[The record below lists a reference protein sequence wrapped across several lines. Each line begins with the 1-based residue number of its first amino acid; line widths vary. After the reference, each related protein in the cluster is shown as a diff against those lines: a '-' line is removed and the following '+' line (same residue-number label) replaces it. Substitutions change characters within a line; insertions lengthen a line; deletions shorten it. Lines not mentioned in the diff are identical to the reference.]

1 VVDPLADGA
10 LFDALSNAGLALG
23 AALSVLLLVLA
34 VDHWRVRQ
42 RASSRLA
49 RFGLVAADE
58 VPATPGASR
67 DSADV
72 LRRLG
77 VGLAQ
82 RAPADSLQQVRG
94 ELVRAGLAERLSA
107 EEFLG
112 LRVLAALVGMVA
124 GLFLVALL
132 RLLLIV
138 PPGLAAGLLGIAAL
152 VGGGVLGYLAPPLLL
167 ARFARQ
173 RRAAI
178 ERLLPNAADV
188 LVVSLEAGLG
198 FDSVVAFLAERA
210 DTPLTAELRHYLAD
224 LRLGRSRREAL
235 EALVDRTQSPGLGE
249 LASAVILADELGTG
263 LARTLRGQAASLRAE
278 QRLRAEEL
286 ARKAPVKLL
295 FPIVLC
301 IMPVLFIVIIGPA
314 VLQALSL
321 FGG

>member
-1 VVDPLADGA
+1 VGDALADLS
-10 LFDALSNAGLALG
+10 LFDVLSSAGLAL
-23 AALSVLLLVLA
+23 AATLSVLLLVLA

-49 RFGLVAADE
+49 RFGLVATD
-58 VPATPGASR
+58 PTPGAAGTGHEG
-67 DSADV
+67 ADV

-77 VGLAQ
+77 AGLVQ
-82 RAPADSLQQVRG
+82 RTSHDRLRQIRD
-94 ELVRAGLAERLSA
+94 ELLRAGLAERLSV

-112 LRVLAALVGMVA
+112 LRVVAALAGAVG
-124 GLFLVALL
+124 GLFLLTLA
-132 RLLLIV
+132 RLLLGAA
-138 PPGLAAGLLGIAAL
+138 PGLGAGLLGLALMAA
-152 VGGGVLGYLAPPLLL
+152 GGGAGYLAPPLALERL
-167 ARFARQ
+167 ARR

-210 DTPLTAELRHYLAD
+210 DNPLTVELRRYLAD

-235 EALVDRTQSPGLGE
+235 EALVERTGSPGLGE

-263 LARTLRGQAASLRAE
+263 LARTLRGQAAALRAA

-314 VLQALSL
+314 VLQALAL

>member
-1 VVDPLADGA
+1 VPDTLAAEA
-10 LFDALSNAGLALG
+10 LFDALSSAGLALG

-42 RASSRLA
+42 RASDRLA

-58 VPATPGASR
+58 APTGAGAGR
-67 DSADV
+67 DGGDV

-77 VGLAQ
+77 LALAK
-82 RAPADSLQQVRG
+82 RAPGDPLPQVHAD
-94 ELVRAGLAERLSA
+94 LVRAGLAERLSA
-107 EEFLG
+107 AEFLG
-112 LRVLAALVGMVA
+112 LRGLAAVMGMA
-124 GLFLVALL
+124 GGLFLVALA
-132 RLLLIV
+132 RWLLV
-138 PPGLAAGLLGIAAL
+138 VQPGLTAALLGIAAL
-152 VGGGVLGYLAPPLLL
+152 IGGGVLGYLAPPLLL
-167 ARFARQ
+167 ARRARQ

-210 DTPLTAELRHYLAD
+210 DNPLTLELRRYLAD

-235 EALVDRTQSPGLGE
+235 EALVDRTRSAGLGE

-263 LARTLRGQAASLRAE
+263 LARTLRGQSATLRAE

-301 IMPVLFIVIIGPA
+301 IMPVLFIIIIGPA
-314 VLQALSL
+314 VLQALAL
-321 FGG
+321 FSG

>member
-1 VVDPLADGA
+1 VADTLAGPA
-10 LFDALSNAGLALG
+10 LLDALSSAGLALG

-42 RASSRLA
+42 RASDRLA

-58 VPATPGASR
+58 GPGATAAGR
-67 DSADV
+67 AGAAV

-77 VGLAQ
+77 AGLAA
-82 RAPADSLQQVRG
+82 RAPRARLQQVHDA
-94 ELVRAGLAERLSA
+94 LLRAGLADRLSA

-112 LRVLAALVGMVA
+112 LRVAAALAGMVA
-124 GLFLVALL
+124 GLFLVSLA
-132 RLLLIV
+132 RLLL
-138 PPGLAAGLLGIAAL
+138 GGAAGLGAGL
-152 VGGGVLGYLAPPLLL
+152 VGLVVMAVGGALGYLAPPLVL

-198 FDSVVAFLAERA
+198 FDSIVAFLAERA
-210 DTPLTAELRHYLAD
+210 DNPLTVELRRYLTD

-263 LARTLRGQAASLRAE
+263 LARTLRSQAGSLRAM

-321 FGG
+321 FGS

>member
-1 VVDPLADGA
+1 VDDGLAG
-10 LFDALSNAGLALG
+10 LSLLDALSSAGLALG

-42 RASSRLA
+42 RASARLA

-58 VPATPGASR
+58 GPGPADGGRGGA
-67 DSADV
+67 DL

-77 VGLAQ
+77 ASLAR
-82 RAPADSLQQVRG
+82 RAPHKDLLGIHRQ
-94 ELVRAGLAERLSA
+94 LVRAGLAERLSA

-112 LRVLAALVGMVA
+112 LRVVAALVGVVG
-124 GLFLVALL
+124 GLFVVALA
-132 RLLLIV
+132 RLLLGAA
-138 PPGLAAGLLGIAAL
+138 PGLGAGLLGL
-152 VGGGVLGYLAPPLLL
+152 VVMAGGGVAGYLAPPLVL
-167 ARFARQ
+167 ARLARQ
-173 RRAAI
+173 RRATI
-178 ERLLPNAADV
+178 ERLLPNATDV

-210 DTPLTAELRHYLAD
+210 DNPLTIELRRYLAD
-224 LRLGRSRREAL
+224 LRLGRSRRQAL
-235 EALVDRTQSPGLGE
+235 EALVERTQSPGLGE
-249 LASAVILADELGTG
+249 LASAVILADELGTP
-263 LARTLRGQAASLRAE
+263 LARTLRGQAAALRAE

-314 VLQALSL
+314 VLQALAL